1 LPDEEASNSKGNF
14 PLTRAIMNSGAS
26 LKRSVM
32 TNLCLPERK
41 FADDQPELMD
51 RPEAEP
57 ADLDQAL
64 ANLEKVNRFFDGYR
78 LVRYVVDR
86 WLKPNTSLSILDL
99 CTGGADIPRY
109 LVRLARSRGV
119 RLRLVALDMHPVTLR
134 IAQQRSS
141 AYPEIQLVQHDALT
155 FSPPRKFDY
164 VLCLLSLHHFSAE
177 DARLLL
183 RRTLALADRGI
194 LMGDLR
200 RSDFALGGVY
210 FLTATLMRS
219 RMTKADARL
228 SIQRAFS
235 WTELA
240 DLAQSAGWRSFR
252 QKAFSFTRQAIWLE
266 GDALRES
273 AQS

>member
-1 LPDEEASNSKGNF
+1 
-14 PLTRAIMNSGAS
+14 
-26 LKRSVM
+26 M

-41 FADDQPELMD
+41 FAKGQLELMD

-57 ADLDQAL
+57 ADLVQAL
-64 ANLEKVNRFFDGYR
+64 ANIENLNRFFDGYR
-78 LVRYVVDR
+78 LVRHVVDR
-86 WLKPNTSLSILDL
+86 WLVADTSVSILDL
-99 CTGGADIPRY
+99 CTGGADVPRY

-119 RLRLVALDMHPVTLR
+119 RLRLVALDMHPVTLQ
-134 IAQQRSS
+134 IAQQRSA
-141 AYPEIQLVQHDALT
+141 AYPEIELVQDDALS

-164 VLCLLSLHHFSAE
+164 VLCLLSLHHFSME

-183 RRTLALADRGI
+183 RRSLSPAERGI
-194 LMGDLR
+194 LVGDLR
-200 RSDFALGGVY
+200 RSDFALGGIY
-210 FLTATLMRS
+210 FLTATVMRH
-219 RMTKADARL
+219 RMTKVDGRL

-240 DLAQSAGWRSFR
+240 DLAHSAGWRNFR

-273 AQS
+273 VRLGG